1 MTWLRRA
8 LWQHGSAERTLAHG
22 RNGCPPCDPIRQNRG
37 RWMTTRAT
45 GYLRIA
51 YFAGIAIVM
60 LLVAILLLFWREW
73 LEALVALLISA
84 LALGFTLYHH
94 RED

>member
-1 MTWLRRA
+1 MR
-8 LWQHGSAERTLAHG
+8 S
-22 RNGCPPCDPIRQNRG
+22 DPAKSRPMDDDEGDRI
-37 RWMTTRAT
+37 
-45 GYLRIA
+45 LRIA